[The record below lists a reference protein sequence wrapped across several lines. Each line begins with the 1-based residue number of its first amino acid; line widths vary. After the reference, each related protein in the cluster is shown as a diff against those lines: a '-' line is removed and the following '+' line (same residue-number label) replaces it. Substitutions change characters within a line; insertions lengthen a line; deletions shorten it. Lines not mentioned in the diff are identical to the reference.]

1 MEEIME
7 RREFLTGSLA
17 FALAAL
23 AAPVKAQPADDHIAR
38 AIDQINRAIPFGEE
52 PAHSS
57 SFVQHIDN
65 AIDHAVLAQRAR
77 RNPRIG
83 KAIALLRRARRVA
96 YGTHLLSYSRR
107 GAALANKALAQ
118 LQSVR

>member
-1 MEEIME
+1 ME
-7 RREFLTGSLA
+7 RREFLRASIG

-23 AAPVKAQPADDHIAR
+23 ATPGIAFAAAQAQDQLGQ
-38 AIDQINRAIPFGEE
+38 AIDQINKAIPYGEE

-65 AIDHAVLAQRAR
+65 AIDHAMMAQQAQR
-77 RNPRIG
+77 NPHTR
-83 KAIALLRRARRVA
+83 KAIGYLRRARKVA

-107 GAALANKALAQ
+107 GASLAKKALGQ
-118 LQSVR
+118 LQAAE